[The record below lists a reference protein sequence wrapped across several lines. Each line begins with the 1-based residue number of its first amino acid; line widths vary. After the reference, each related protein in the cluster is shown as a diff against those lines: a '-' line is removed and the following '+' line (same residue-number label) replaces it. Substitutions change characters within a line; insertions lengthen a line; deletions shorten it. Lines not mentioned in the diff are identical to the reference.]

1 MNKYAVIAVNL
12 TPIRGTFHYKIPDR
26 LASRIGPGHL
36 VTAPFG
42 KRRVQGIVVGL
53 DDWAPVPD
61 IRPLDELLDPNP
73 VLTGTQLRL
82 AEWMQR
88 ETASPLI
95 DCLTLMLPPGLS
107 RQADGL
113 FDLTGSPKDAQT
125 TSERRLIQLL
135 QRRGPLRGRQISRAL
150 GKLDWSRAARSLIRR
165 GVLDRSSVLDPP
177 RIHPR
182 TVRTARLA
190 RPPHELGAALDQI
203 GRTPT
208 TRLRRTKMVEM
219 LVAEREPIDVT
230 WLYAESGGNLA
241 DLHYMEGLG
250 LISLGQAEVWRDPL
264 ESVEYVPSEPPELTR
279 QQLAVWQPLEQAI
292 QSGQAEKAFLLHGV
306 TGSGKTEIY
315 LRAVDAVLAA
325 GRQAIVL
332 VPEIALTPQTIRR
345 FLARFPGEVGLIHS
359 QLSEGERYDTWR
371 RAREGQLSVV
381 VGPRSA
387 LFSPLPNP
395 GLIVVDESHDDSY
408 KEGSRSPR
416 YHAREVA
423 IAYARLA
430 GAVCLMGSATPDI
443 VTFHRALEGEFEH
456 LTLPDR
462 ILGHTERLRRQ
473 AQRLKVAP
481 HYRPEGAKAKSID
494 LPPVRII
501 DMRVELKAGNT
512 ALFSRPLYRAL
523 AEVLQNSHQ
532 AILFLNRRGRSTYVF
547 CRDCG
552 WVARCPRCQT
562 PLAHHEDQQALVCHH
577 CGYTRQPPKTCPQ
590 CRGGRVR
597 HFGAGTQRVVAEL
610 EDAFPEARVLR
621 WDADSTRTKG
631 AHEVILS
638 HFAAHRADVL
648 VGTQMV
654 AKGLDLP
661 LVTLVGV
668 ISADTGLNLPDY
680 RAGERTFQVLTQVAG
695 RAGRGLLG
703 GRVILQT
710 YQPDHYVLRSA
721 ARHDYD
727 AFFQTELENRRRLGY
742 PPFSRLARFVFHE
755 LTSAQAETSA
765 KRWAGILKAQI
776 RRHDRQAALIGP
788 VPCFYAKFGGEYRW
802 QVVLRARNPLE
813 ILPGEAPE
821 RCDVDIDPVSLL

>member
-1 MNKYAVIAVNL
+1 MNQYAVIAVNL
-12 TPIRGTFHYKIPDR
+12 APIRGTFHYSIPDH
-26 LASRIGPGHL
+26 LASLVGPGYL

-53 DDWAPVPD
+53 DDRAPVPEV
-61 IRPLDELLDPNP
+61 RPLEDLVDPKP
-73 VLTGTQLRL
+73 VLTENQLRL
-82 AEWMQR
+82 AEWMQH
-88 ETASPLI
+88 ETASALI
-95 DCLTLMLPPGLS
+95 DCLTLMLPAGLS
-107 RQADGL
+107 RQADAL
-113 FDLTGSPKDAQT
+113 YELTGSPGNPPAPT
-125 TSERRLIQLL
+125 ERRLVQLL
-135 QRRGPLRGRQISRAL
+135 RRRGPLRGRQITRAL
-150 GKLDWSRAARSLIRR
+150 GKLDWSRAAQTLVRR
-165 GVLDRSSVLDPP
+165 GVLDRRSILDPP

-182 TVRTARLA
+182 IVRTARLA
-190 RPPHELGAALDQI
+190 KPPDELAAALDEI
-203 GRTPT
+203 GRTPST
-208 TRLRRTKMVEM
+208 LRRRTKMVEM

-241 DLHYMEGLG
+241 DLRYMEAMG

-264 ESVEYVPSEPPELTR
+264 ESVEFVPSEPPELTR
-279 QQLAVWQPLEQAI
+279 QQLAAWQPIERAI
-292 QSGQAEKAFLLHGV
+292 QSKQAHTAFLLHGV

-315 LRAVDAVLAA
+315 LRAVETALAA

-345 FLARFPGEVGLIHS
+345 FLARFPGGVGLVHS

-408 KEGSRSPR
+408 KEASRSPR
-416 YHAREVA
+416 YHARETAV
-423 IAYARLA
+423 AYAKLA
-430 GAVCLMGSATPDI
+430 GAICLMGSATPDV
-443 VTFHRALEGEFEH
+443 VTFRRAQQGAFDL
-456 LTLPDR
+456 LTLPNR

-473 AQRLKVAP
+473 AERLRVASR
-481 HYRPEGAKAKSID
+481 YQAEEAQAKSIA
-494 LPPVRII
+494 LPEVRVV

-512 ALFSRPLYRAL
+512 SLFSRTLHRAL
-523 AEVLQNSHQ
+523 ADVLQRSQQ
-532 AILFLNRRGRSTYVF
+532 AILFLNRRGQSTYVF

-562 PLAHHEDQQALVCHH
+562 PLTHHQDQEALVCHH
-577 CGYTRQPPKTCPQ
+577 CGYTRRPPHACPQ
-590 CRGGRVR
+590 CESRRVR

-610 EDAFPEARVLR
+610 ERTFPKASVLR

-638 HFAAHRADVL
+638 HFAAHRADFL

-710 YQPDHYVLRSA
+710 YLPDHYVLRSA
-721 ARHDYD
+721 AHHDYGG
-727 AFFQTELENRRRLGY
+727 FFEAELENRRRLGY
-742 PPFSRLARFVFHE
+742 PPFTRLARFVFHD
-755 LTSAQAETSA
+755 LTSAHAERRA
-765 KRWAGILKAQI
+765 KVWAELLKARMQ
-776 RRHDRQAALIGP
+776 RHDRQAALIGP
-788 VPCFYAKFGGEYRW
+788 VPCFYAKLGGEYRW
-802 QVVLRARNPLE
+802 QVILRALHPVE
-813 ILPGEAPE
+813 ILPDEFPE